1 MKPSIKKI
9 NRTINRT
16 IIMLLTL
23 LFVQTAAYAQPIM
36 IPGFMGI
43 ESSYMEAP
51 MADSESTSAYFTIAN
66 LHYEPIVLL
75 GASGDMFEN
84 AVFVGSDNE
93 ELEQVIIQPGG
104 RLVMEPNGVH
114 LKINDVE
121 ASSANEHFQELTLL
135 VRRGLEPLDEV
146 DEQRRD
152 ANNGQRG
159 REAGVPNEHRFVV
172 NVPLTN

>member
-1 MKPSIKKI
+1 MYTSIKKI
-9 NRTINRT
+9 NRTI
-16 IIMLLTL
+16 IILLTL
-23 LFVQTAAYAQPIM
+23 LFVQAAVQAQPVM

-51 MADSESTSAYFTIAN
+51 EASSESTSAYFTIAN

-75 GASGDMFEN
+75 GATGDIFEN
-84 AVFVGSDNE
+84 ATFVGSNNE

-104 RLVMEPNGVH
+104 RLVMSPNDVH
-114 LKINDVE
+114 LQLHDVD
-121 ASSANEHFQELTLL
+121 SSNADEHFQELTLL
-135 VRRGLEPLDEV
+135 VRRGLEPLEEV
-146 DEQRRD
+146 EEQRRD